1 MPEKKSDSAKNQLVI
16 PPGAADDPKAFELV
30 RAWVAQGDLHVSLQ
44 MGGWDDPTAWG
55 VVLADLVRH
64 VARFY
69 EEQKHLRPEQTIAR
83 VRDAMD
89 AELDG
94 EDGGVAGWRPGAMK
108 ERRFAPDRLTNC
120 RPFTSP
126 SASVQ
131 DDTFIGKSTPA
142 SGGC

>member
-1 MPEKKSDSAKNQLVI
+1 MAQKSESTNRNAVKNQLAI
-16 PPGAADDPKAFELV
+16 PPAAADDPKAFELV

-69 EEQKHLRPEQTIAR
+69 AEQKHLQPEQTIGR

-89 AELDG
+89 RELDG
-94 EDGGVAGWRPGAMK
+94 E
-108 ERRFAPDRLTNC
+108 EE
-120 RPFTSP
+120 SP
-126 SASVQ
+126 EEGRVQ
-131 DDTFIGKSTPA
+131 
-142 SGGC
+142 

>member
-1 MPEKKSDSAKNQLVI
+1 MSEKSGVVKNQLEI
-16 PPGAADDPKAFELV
+16 PHGVASDPKSFELV

-44 MGGWDDPTAWG
+44 MGGWDDPKAWG

-69 EEQKHLRPEQTIAR
+69 AEQKRLNPEETIAR

-94 EDGGVAGWRPGAMK
+94 EEEGPEGG
-108 ERRFAPDRLTNC
+108 L
-120 RPFTSP
+120 
-126 SASVQ
+126 VQ
-131 DDTFIGKSTPA
+131 
-142 SGGC
+142 

>member
-1 MPEKKSDSAKNQLVI
+1 MPQKSESAKNDAAKNQLVI
-16 PPGAADDPKAFELV
+16 PPGAANDPKAFELV

-69 EEQKHLRPEQTIAR
+69 AEQKHLQPEQTIER

-89 AELDG
+89 RELDG
-94 EDGGVAGWRPGAMK
+94 EEESPEGGR
-108 ERRFAPDRLTNC
+108 
-120 RPFTSP
+120 
-126 SASVQ
+126 VQ
-131 DDTFIGKSTPA
+131 
-142 SGGC
+142 

>member
-1 MPEKKSDSAKNQLVI
+1 MPVKSETAKSSSAKNQLVI
-16 PPGAADDPKAFELV
+16 PQAAANDPKAFELV
-30 RAWVAQGDLHVSLQ
+30 RAWVAQGDLHVSMQ

-69 EEQKHLRPEQTIAR
+69 AEQKALNPEQTIAR

-94 EDGGVAGWRPGAMK
+94 EEEAPEGGR
-108 ERRFAPDRLTNC
+108 
-120 RPFTSP
+120 
-126 SASVQ
+126 VQ
-131 DDTFIGKSTPA
+131 
-142 SGGC
+142 

>member
-1 MPEKKSDSAKNQLVI
+1 MAEKREAATNDVAKRELGKSEPGKNQLMI
-16 PPGAADDPKAFELV
+16 PPAAAKDPKAFELV
-30 RAWVAQGDLHVSLQ
+30 RAWVARGELHVSMQ

-69 EEQKHLRPEQTIAR
+69 AEQKQLRPEQTIAR

-94 EDGGVAGWRPGAMK
+94 EEEAPE
-108 ERRFAPDRLTNC
+108 ER
-120 RPFTSP
+120 
-126 SASVQ
+126 VH
-131 DDTFIGKSTPA
+131 
-142 SGGC
+142 

>member
-1 MPEKKSDSAKNQLVI
+1 MAEKDRPDMKATNKSEPKSETAKHQPVRNQLAI
-16 PPGAADDPKAFELV
+16 PPGAAADAKAFELV

-69 EEQKHLRPEQTIAR
+69 QEQKQLNPDATIAR

-94 EDGGVAGWRPGAMK
+94 EEAEEED
-108 ERRFAPDRLTNC
+108 DL
-120 RPFTSP
+120 
-126 SASVQ
+126 VQ
-131 DDTFIGKSTPA
+131 
-142 SGGC
+142 

>member
-1 MPEKKSDSAKNQLVI
+1 MPKKREPVKSDSAKNQLAI
-16 PPGAADDPKAFELV
+16 PPAAADDPKAFELV

-64 VARFY
+64 VAGFY
-69 EEQKHLRPEQTIAR
+69 AEQKQLRPEQTILR

-94 EDGGVAGWRPGAMK
+94 EEEAPEGGR
-108 ERRFAPDRLTNC
+108 
-120 RPFTSP
+120 
-126 SASVQ
+126 VQ
-131 DDTFIGKSTPA
+131 
-142 SGGC
+142 

>member
-1 MPEKKSDSAKNQLVI
+1 MSTMAEKSSADGKFSSAKHQPMRNQLAI
-16 PPGAADDPKAFELV
+16 PPGVTADEKAFELV

-69 EEQKHLRPEQTIAR
+69 QEQKQLNPEATITR

-94 EDGGVAGWRPGAMK
+94 EETEEED
-108 ERRFAPDRLTNC
+108 DL
-120 RPFTSP
+120 
-126 SASVQ
+126 VQ
-131 DDTFIGKSTPA
+131 
-142 SGGC
+142 

>member
-1 MPEKKSDSAKNQLVI
+1 MPEKSESTKKDSRKNQLTI
-16 PPGAADDPKAFELV
+16 PPAAANDPKAFELV

-69 EEQKHLRPEQTIAR
+69 AEQKQLPPEQTIQR

-89 AELDG
+89 GELDG
-94 EDGGVAGWRPGAMK
+94 E
-108 ERRFAPDRLTNC
+108 EEAPESGR
-120 RPFTSP
+120 
-126 SASVQ
+126 VQ
-131 DDTFIGKSTPA
+131 
-142 SGGC
+142 

>member
-1 MPEKKSDSAKNQLVI
+1 MEDKSRPESKMSDKSEAGKHTPVKNQLAI
-16 PPGAADDPKAFELV
+16 PPGAAADAKAFELV

-69 EEQKHLRPEQTIAR
+69 QEQKRLNPQATIAR

-94 EDGGVAGWRPGAMK
+94 EEVEDEG
-108 ERRFAPDRLTNC
+108 DL
-120 RPFTSP
+120 
-126 SASVQ
+126 VQ
-131 DDTFIGKSTPA
+131 
-142 SGGC
+142 